1 MAGGSCVSAAPA
13 ARVIGTISFTDGA
26 KNVTVL
32 RMKKPYIRWIFLNLL
47 CVAFGAALASVS
59 AGSPFL
65 PTALFVLVL
74 VWLCNEVWNGAVF
87 GAALLNAGWQW
98 VKIRTVKKS
107 LSPRV
112 FTLTSLLLLL
122 VPHVVFALL
131 YAANALWD
139 NQLAE
144 AFGLAISHALFA
156 CAYAAVVLLWFLA
169 FRGVV
174 GPLSLEGLVIT
185 WMEPELD
192 LRRSGDEIAAE
203 MDCRRAEDSRP
214 KPEPPAPLP
223 PLAEGRLPADAA
235 ASTAGSSGS
244 AATAGLPPKNPA
256 GGLPA
261 AGGAWPGQ
269 GWSPRHPR
277 LRELLPELLYYG
289 RPNLS
294 VTNVYVRQNRNFGLV
309 LALLV
314 VPFLLVVCA
323 ALIPQ
328 YPLAAIVPGVLALA
342 FGWSAWKLLAMP
354 GRWREKLSRAEF
366 AFTKTQVLIAEG
378 QVLRSFALDSGLRMM
393 YEEVDGDIATI
404 LFDHVDLHKNP
415 VMKLLVKFGTV
426 DDTNNALLEPGPLQ
440 GFQQI
445 DDAPRV
451 SLLLKQLGAKG

>member
-144 AFGLAISHALFA
+144 AFGLPISHALFA
-156 CAYAAVVLLWFLA
+156 CAYAAVVLLWLLA

-203 MDCRRAEDSRP
+203 MDRRRAEHRQDSRP

-223 PLAEGRLPADAA
+223 PLAEGRMPADAA
-235 ASTAGSSGS
+235 ASTAAVSS
-244 AATAGLPPKNPA
+244 GLPPKNPA
-256 GGLPA
+256 GGMPA
-261 AGGAWPGQ
+261 AGAAWPGR

-289 RPNLS
+289 RPNMA
-294 VTNVYVRQNRNFGLV
+294 VTNVHVRQNRNFGLV

-314 VPFLLVVCA
+314 VPFLLVVCV

-378 QVLRSFALDSGLRMM
+378 QVLRSLALDSGLRMQ

-415 VMKLLVKFGTV
+415 VMKWLVKFGTV
-426 DDTNNALLEPGPLQ
+426 DDTNKALLEPGPLQ
-440 GFQQI
+440 SFEQI

-451 SLLLKQLGAKG
+451 FLLLKELGAKG

>member
-1 MAGGSCVSAAPA
+1 
-13 ARVIGTISFTDGA
+13 
-26 KNVTVL
+26 
-32 RMKKPYIRWIFLNLL
+32 MKKPYIRWIFLNLL

-65 PTALFVLVL
+65 PSAVFVFVL
-74 VWLCNEVWNGAVF
+74 VWLCNEVWNGSVF

-107 LSPRV
+107 LSQKV

-131 YAANALWD
+131 YAANALRD

-144 AFGLAISHALFA
+144 AFGLPISHALFA
-156 CAYAAVVLLWFLA
+156 CAYAAIVLLCFLA

-174 GPLSLEGLVIT
+174 GPLSVEGLVT
-185 WMEPELD
+185 TLMEPELD
-192 LRRSGDEIAAE
+192 LRRSGDEIAEE
-203 MDCRRAEDSRP
+203 MDRRRADHRQESLA
-214 KPEPPAPLP
+214 KQEAPAPLP
-223 PLAEGRLPADAA
+223 PLTEERMPTDA
-235 ASTAGSSGS
+235 
-244 AATAGLPPKNPA
+244 
-256 GGLPA
+256 
-261 AGGAWPGQ
+261 AWPGR
-269 GWSPRHPR
+269 GWSPSHPR

-294 VTNVYVRQNRNFGLV
+294 VTNVHVRQNRNFGLV
-309 LALLV
+309 LACLV
-314 VPFLLVVCA
+314 VPFLLVVCV

-328 YPLAAIVPGVLALA
+328 YPLAAIVPGLLALA

-378 QVLRSFALDSGLRMM
+378 QVLRSLALDSGLRMQ

-415 VMKLLVKFGTV
+415 VMKWLVKFGTV
-426 DDTNNALLEPGPLQ
+426 DDTNKALLEPGPLQ
-440 GFQQI
+440 SFEQI

-451 SLLLKQLGAKG
+451 FLLLKQLGAKG